1 MVKQSELA
9 FLLCYFQ
16 YIPSM
21 RAGTYRFC
29 ALQGGKFNHFDSA
42 ASIYENQ
49 SVLMADEDA
58 EKAHPLF
65 RITQKTGKFS
75 GCGALSPAY

>member
-29 ALQGGKFNHFDSA
+29 ALQGGKFNHFDAA
-42 ASIYENQ
+42 ASIYEN
-49 SVLMADEDA
+49 
-58 EKAHPLF
+58 
-65 RITQKTGKFS
+65 
-75 GCGALSPAY
+75 